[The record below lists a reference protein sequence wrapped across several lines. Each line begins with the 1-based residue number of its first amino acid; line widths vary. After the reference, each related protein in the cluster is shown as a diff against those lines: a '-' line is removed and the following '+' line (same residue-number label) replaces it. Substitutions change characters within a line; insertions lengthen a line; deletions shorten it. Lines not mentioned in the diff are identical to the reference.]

1 MMKIDPRPGVPLI
14 HEHTQLSLILN
25 LNKLLAA
32 IGRLWERS
40 VILRRREGEGGIGE
54 RTKEMFYITTD
65 TLARALQKG
74 RTSIAASQQH
84 RAHRGRLT
92 NFILTWESGQ
102 GDVEGEMLFGGWE
115 VEVGGFFALQP
126 IPVEEASK
134 SHFPGEWATLTVL
147 A

>member
-54 RTKEMFYITTD
+54 HTKEMFYITTD

-74 RTSIAASQQH
+74 TYIDCRVSATSSV
-84 RAHRGRLT
+84 
-92 NFILTWESGQ
+92 SGQ
-102 GDVEGEMLFGGWE
+102 TYQLHLDVG
-115 VEVGGFFALQP
+115 VG
-126 IPVEEASK
+126 SR
-134 SHFPGEWATLTVL
+134 
-147 A
+147 